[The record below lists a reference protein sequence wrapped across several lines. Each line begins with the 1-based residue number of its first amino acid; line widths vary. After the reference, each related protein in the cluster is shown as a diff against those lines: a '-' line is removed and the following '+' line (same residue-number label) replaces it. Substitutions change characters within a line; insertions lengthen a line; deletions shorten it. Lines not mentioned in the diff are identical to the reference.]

1 MLTVEVPAA
10 EQVAA
15 VVVTVGTAGEVPKV
29 TVTGV
34 LVTDSHISSKVKL
47 WKQFVV
53 LAVVVTA
60 LVRLVTLPINLIA
73 PVVVG

>member
-1 MLTVEVPAA
+1 M
-10 EQVAA
+10 
-15 VVVTVGTAGEVPKV
+15 VPKV